1 MPVCKCYDR
10 FVMGGTVGEGG
21 PHKVYTIFPDS
32 IYSLF
37 SYILRGTYI
46 IKLFQMYIEGAYRA
60 FAKGY
65 STPVMRNV

>member
-21 PHKVYTIFPDS
+21 PHKVYTIFPYS
-32 IYSLF
+32 IYSFF

-46 IKLFQMYIEGAYRA
+46 IKLFQMYIEGANTIDSL
-60 FAKGY
+60 FKGGI
-65 STPVMRNV
+65 